1 MRAIPLR
8 ISIRKERSLRSFITL
23 AISFT
28 VTTILL
34 CSTFFYYNK
43 TSLLLR
49 GNLEQSITGQL
60 NQVNQNITEQVDTI
74 DATIP
79 LFLSN
84 TMLLNALKL
93 LPFRSPAA
101 AAAFNWKSKC
111 PIFISAPLSPTAIL
125 RMLSISFVTTGRS
138 SQPIPPAP

>member
-84 TMLLNALKL
+84 TMLLNALETSSF
-93 LPFRSPAA
+93 PF
-101 AAAFNWKSKC
+101 
-111 PIFISAPLSPTAIL
+111 
-125 RMLSISFVTTGRS
+125 TGS
-138 SQPIPPAP
+138 SSRFQLEKQKIGRAHV

>member
-84 TMLLNALKL
+84 TMLLNALETSSF
-93 LPFRSPAA
+93 PFT
-101 AAAFNWKSKC
+101 
-111 PIFISAPLSPTAIL
+111 IEQQQPLSTGKANVRYLFQHPSL
-125 RMLSISFVTTGRS
+125 RPQFYGCDLYRL
-138 SQPIPPAP
+138 